1 MRMYHEVA
9 GDGGSDILGQV
20 GKMMERLA
28 GRLSLIKSVIAVA
41 SPKGG
46 VGKST
51 VAAHLAASLA
61 RRGARVGA
69 LDADLYGSSL
79 PRLLAPE
86 FIGANATRGEEGLF
100 PIAGVFGVRVMSLDY
115 LTGYGARASVAWAG
129 AGGSITRG
137 PVEASALRE
146 LLADTQWGELD
157 YLIVDTPPSVGR
169 LGDLTALVP
178 SLAGVVLVSAP
189 TLLAYQVTLKSI
201 ERVRALGVPL
211 LGLVE
216 NMRGFTCDLCG
227 AANRINVEGEMGETL
242 SIMGVPA
249 LGALPYDQRLLKPAG
264 EAGPIEAV
272 ERIADA
278 LLAKIGGHAA
288 ARA

>member
-1 MRMYHEVA
+1 MRMYHDVA
-9 GDGGSDILGQV
+9 GDGGSDIIGQV

-28 GRLSLIKSVIAVA
+28 GRLSTIKSVIAVA

-69 LDADLYGSSL
+69 LDTDLYGSSL

-86 FIGANATRGEEGLF
+86 FAGANAVRGDDGLI
-100 PIAGVFGVRVMSLDY
+100 PIAGAHGVRVMSLDY

-129 AGGSITRG
+129 ATSSITRG
-137 PVEASALRE
+137 PVETSALRE

-169 LGDLTALVP
+169 LGDVTALIP
-178 SLAGVVLVSAP
+178 SLAGVALVTTP
-189 TLLAYQVTLKSI
+189 TQLSYQVTLKSI

-211 LGLVE
+211 LGLIE
-216 NMRGFTCDLCG
+216 NMRGFMCAQCG
-227 AANRINVEGEMGETL
+227 APNPVNVEADMGETL
-242 SIMGVPA
+242 SLMGVPP

-272 ERIADA
+272 ERIADN
-278 LLAKIGGHAA
+278 LLARIGEHAS